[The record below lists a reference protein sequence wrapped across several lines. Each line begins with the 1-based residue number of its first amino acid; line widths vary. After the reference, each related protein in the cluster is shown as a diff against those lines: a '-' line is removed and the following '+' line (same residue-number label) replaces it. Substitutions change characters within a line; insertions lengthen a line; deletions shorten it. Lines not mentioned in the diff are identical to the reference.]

1 MSTEYKAPHLS
12 SVFHKLSALCI
23 KLRSQVDEEEVEIT
37 LGYVAGRL
45 TTDNWQSSG
54 ETVGIWLLLA
64 NNSGEMK
71 EVYLVVA
78 NNIKHIVWMSRTRI
92 GPAAW
97 NCP

>member
-45 TTDNWQSSG
+45 TIDNQA
-54 ETVGIWLLLA
+54 E
-64 NNSGEMK
+64 K
-71 EVYLVVA
+71 
-78 NNIKHIVWMSRTRI
+78 R
-92 GPAAW
+92 
-97 NCP
+97 